1 MCDRVFSLKQIWGDS
16 EALSLAQSL
25 GIEDSLKILS
35 SVSDP
40 PKVGRTSRLPNDKY
54 DIEPYY

>member
-40 PKVGRTSRLPNDKY
+40 PKVGSTSRLPNDK
-54 DIEPYY
+54 